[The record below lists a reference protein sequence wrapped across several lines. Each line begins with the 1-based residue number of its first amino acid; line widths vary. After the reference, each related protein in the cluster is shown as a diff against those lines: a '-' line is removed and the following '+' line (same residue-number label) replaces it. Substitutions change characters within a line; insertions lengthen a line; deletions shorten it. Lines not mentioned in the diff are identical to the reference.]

1 MADGG
6 GLAGSSNWILEL
18 EEALLDE
25 LPPEQIKVLLAGRSL
40 PASLRTD
47 VWSHCL
53 DINGK
58 KSKLE
63 KFDDVFDHPDQAQ
76 IRQASQKFED
86 IQDMSDVE
94 SILTAYLKYTGKIFG
109 AEYIHILT
117 PITRL
122 ALSRNEKYCIF
133 ESILDRFVPQRT
145 KVGDGGL
152 YHIARLLLLYHDPH
166 LCNHLDSLKINFVDF
181 SSSWFSC
188 LLAGDLTAET
198 SQLLWDS
205 YIVNSDPWLIF
216 FMVITMLVNCR
227 DHILEINNDRAE
239 LLARLAR
246 LPGQIEAED
255 IPDLVTLAQ
264 VMSARTPS
272 SFKAKY
278 FETVFT
284 CPEPELETEI
294 KSRLCLPVSPQE
306 VVSSEL
312 VNSQFFVVDC
322 RSADQY
328 NASHLSSAFH
338 LDCSLM
344 LQDPA
349 QFSTACSA
357 LLAFHQTSVGA
368 GQGEHLVFLGDG
380 QRGEVEDNMNMAVSR
395 FLQQH
400 TKFISILE
408 GGYPSLHSGGIQS
421 DSKCLVKT
429 ESTAVGGGG
438 GSSSGETS
446 SLQSPEPGSGRLDQ
460 IKVNLKSKSEVL
472 KSSLLN
478 YIYSPQSSSSEK
490 KPAPRKKSTGYKGTG
505 DVFSLEDDEE
515 EEGTRYLD
523 EIKGANTTVHMAE
536 CQRITETGSLT
547 PCHLL
552 ITSTHLTTLVP
563 VPSQQDKVTPSASHH
578 LSTIVKITSKKKQPE
593 VITFKYGTSNR
604 DEVTVFDMD
613 RYYIPTAGKV
623 TMLVKQQ
630 IEKLKNS

>member
-1 MADGG
+1 MDGSG
-6 GLAGSSNWILEL
+6 SNWILEL

-53 DINGK
+53 DITGK
-58 KSKLE
+58 RSKLE

-86 IQDMSDVE
+86 LQDMSDVE
-94 SILTAYLKYTGKIFG
+94 SILTAYLKYTGKIYCQ
-109 AEYIHILT
+109 EYMHILS
-117 PITRL
+117 PITKL
-122 ALSRNEKYCIF
+122 GLSRNEKYCVF
-133 ESILDRFVPQRT
+133 ESIVERFIPQRT
-145 KVGDGGL
+145 KVLDGGL
-152 YHIARLLLLYHDPH
+152 YHISRLLLLYHDPQ
-166 LCNHLDSLKINFVDF
+166 LCNHLDSLKINFLDF

-198 SQLLWDS
+198 SQLLWDA

-216 FMVITMLVNCR
+216 FMVNTMLVNCR
-227 DHILEINNDRAE
+227 DHILEIKDDRSE
-239 LLARLAR
+239 LLARLVR
-246 LPGQIEAED
+246 LPGQIEADD

-278 FETVFT
+278 FETVFK
-284 CPEPELETEI
+284 CPEPELEAEI

-328 NASHLSSAFH
+328 NSSHLSSAFH
-338 LDCSLM
+338 LDCGLM

-380 QRGEVEDNMNMAVSR
+380 REGEVEDNMNMAVSR

-400 TKFISILE
+400 TKFISLLE
-408 GGYPSLHSGGIQS
+408 GGYLSLHSGNSAINANSQ
-421 DSKCLVKT
+421 CLVKS
-429 ESTAVGGGG
+429 ES
-438 GSSSGETS
+438 GSRESVS
-446 SLQSPEPGSGRLDQ
+446 SPEHGRLDLF
-460 IKVNLKSKSEVL
+460 KVNLKSKSENL
-472 KSSLLN
+472 KSSLFN
-478 YIYSPQSSSSEK
+478 YFNSPTASTSNA
-490 KPAPRKKSTGYKGTG
+490 KPVAKRKGSGYKGTG
-505 DVFSLEDDEE
+505 DVFTLEDDDEE
-515 EEGTRYLD
+515 EGSRYLD
-523 EIKGANTTVHMAE
+523 DVANSADTVHLAE

-552 ITSTHLTTLVP
+552 ITLTHLTTLVP
-563 VPSQQDKVTPSASHH
+563 SSNQDEKVVPSSSHH